1 MLADI
6 TIALG
11 LVLILEGLVY
21 VLAPSFLELLLA
33 MLRTLTEEQRRLI
46 GLIAI
51 TIGAALILAA
61 KTFGGG

>member
-21 VLAPSFLELLLA
+21 VLAPSFLEQLLA

>member
-1 MLADI
+1 MLTDI

-21 VLAPSFLELLLA
+21 ALAPSFLEQLLA
-33 MLRTLTEEQRRLI
+33 MLRALSEEQRRLI

-51 TIGAALILAA
+51 TLGTGLVLAA
-61 KTFGGG
+61 KTFGG